1 MIQDSQQQAY
11 DRAITIFSPDGRLYQ
26 VEYARE
32 AVKRGTA
39 SVGVTTDEGVV
50 LGAYKRVPTELM
62 EAENVEKIFQID
74 EHIGAASAGHVT
86 DARKLIDILRRE
98 AQVNRAS
105 YQEPIGVETVVRRLC
120 DEMQKYTQQGGV
132 RPFGVSVIVG
142 GIEDGEPRVFE
153 TDPSGSFYEWRAT
166 AIGEN
171 SAEIKERFEQDY
183 EDDLS
188 LGEGVTLAYD
198 AVKESNDD
206 ITPEAFE
213 VAFIEKE
220 TEEFRNLSAD
230 EVREY
235 VE

>member
-39 SVGVTTDEGVV
+39 SVGLTTEEGVV

-74 EHIGAASAGHVT
+74 AHIGAASAGHVT
-86 DARKLIDILRRE
+86 DARQLIDILRRE

-105 YQEPIGVETVVRRLC
+105 YQEPIGVETVVRSLC
-120 DEMQKYTQQGGV
+120 DEMQKFTQQGGV

-142 GIEDGEPRVFE
+142 GIENGEPRVFE

-183 EDDLS
+183 EDDLT
-188 LGEGVTLAYD
+188 LGEGVALAYD
-198 AVKESNDD
+198 AVEESNDD

-213 VAFIEKE
+213 VSFVEKE
-220 TEEFRNLSAD
+220 TEEFRNLTSD

>member
-39 SVGVTTDEGVV
+39 SVGVTTEEGVL
-50 LGAYKRVPTELM
+50 LGAYKRVPNELM
-62 EAENVEKIFQID
+62 EAEDVEKIFQID
-74 EHIGAASAGHVT
+74 EHIGAASSGHVT
-86 DARKLIDILRRE
+86 DARQLIDILRRE

-105 YQEPIGVETVVRRLC
+105 YQEAIGVETIVRRLC
-120 DEMQKYTQQGGV
+120 DEMQQFTQQGGV

-142 GIEDGEPRVFE
+142 GIENGEPRVFE

-166 AIGEN
+166 AIGEK
-171 SAEIKERFEQDY
+171 SAEIKEKFEQEY
-183 EDDLS
+183 EDGMS
-188 LGEGVTLAYD
+188 LDGAVALAYE
-198 AVKESNDD
+198 AVEETNDD
-206 ITPEAFE
+206 VTPDSFE
-213 VAFIEKE
+213 VAFVDKE
-220 TEEFRNLSAD
+220 TEEFRNLETD

>member
-39 SVGVTTDEGVV
+39 SIGVRTGEGVL
-50 LGAYKRVPTELM
+50 LGAYKRVPTKLM

-142 GIEDGEPRVFE
+142 GIENGEPRVFE

-166 AIGEN
+166 AIGEK
-171 SAEIKERFEQDY
+171 SAEIKEKFEQEYVD
-183 EDDLS
+183 EMT
-188 LGEGVTLAYD
+188 LGDAVSLAYE
-198 AVKESNDD
+198 AVEETNEEV
-206 ITPEAFE
+206 TPESFE
-213 VAFIEKE
+213 VAFVDKE
-220 TEEFRNLSAD
+220 TEKFRNLTTD

>member
-39 SVGVTTDEGVV
+39 SIGVTTADGVL
-50 LGAYKRVPTELM
+50 LGAYKRVPTKLM
-62 EAENVEKIFQID
+62 EEENVEKIFQID

-105 YQEPIGVETVVRRLC
+105 YQEPIGVETIVRRLC

-132 RPFGVSVIVG
+132 RPFGVSVVVG

-166 AIGEN
+166 AIGEK
-171 SAEIKERFEQDY
+171 SAEIKEKFEQEY
-183 EDDLS
+183 EDGMS
-188 LGEGVTLAYD
+188 LDEAVTLAYE
-198 AVKESNDD
+198 AVEETNEEV
-206 ITPEAFE
+206 TPESFE
-213 VAFIEKE
+213 VAFVDKE
-220 TEEFRNLSAD
+220 TEEFRNLTTD

>member
-39 SVGVTTDEGVV
+39 SVGVRAGDGVV
-50 LGAYKRVPTELM
+50 LGAYKHVPNELM

-120 DEMQKYTQQGGV
+120 DEMQKFTQQGGV

-171 SAEIKERFEQDY
+171 SAEIRENFEANF
-183 EDDLS
+183 EGDLS
-188 LGEGVTLAYD
+188 TGEAVALAYE
-198 AVKESNDD
+198 AVEESNEDV
-206 ITPEAFE
+206 TPEEFE
-213 VAFIEKE
+213 VAVVE
-220 TEEFRNLSAD
+220 TDDETFHGLTAD
-230 EVREY
+230 EVRDH

>member
-39 SVGVTTDEGVV
+39 SIGLTTADGVV
-50 LGAYKRVPTELM
+50 LGAYKRVPNELM

-74 EHIGAASAGHVT
+74 EHIGAASSGHVT

-142 GIEDGEPRVFE
+142 GIENGKPRVFE

-166 AIGEN
+166 AIGEK
-171 SAEIKERFEQDY
+171 SAEIKERFEDDY

-188 LGEGVTLAYD
+188 TGEAVALAYE
-198 AVKESNDD
+198 AVEETNEEV
-206 ITPEAFE
+206 TPESFE
-213 VAFIEKE
+213 VAVVEKE
-220 TEEFRNLSAD
+220 TEEFRNLTSD

>member
-39 SVGVTTDEGVV
+39 SVGVTTEEGVV

-74 EHIGAASAGHVT
+74 QHIGAASAGHVT

-171 SAEIKERFEQDY
+171 SAEIKERFEADY
-183 EDDLS
+183 EDDLT
-188 LGEGVTLAYD
+188 LGEGVALAYD
-198 AVKESNDD
+198 AVEESNDD

-220 TEEFRNLSAD
+220 TEEFRNLTAD